1 MRPLFY
7 VARDNL
13 INTIQYY
20 NTATPEQQWTIAC
33 MPNAEMS
40 HVLPKMTAVPSCD
53 QMYFISTDCLPSTPC
68 TKHCGTFQTTCCTFL
83 QLAPRIY
90 QICHLIDA
98 LLYWA
103 SVIIYGN
110 GDILEEGVVGWVGRR
125 RRRETEECSY
135 CTAGM
140 KMQS

>member
-1 MRPLFY
+1 MVSQSESLFFFSRETHDEDCHKY
-7 VARDNL
+7 VDS
-13 INTIQYY
+13 
-20 NTATPEQQWTIAC
+20 W
-33 MPNAEMS
+33 
-40 HVLPKMTAVPSCD
+40 H
-53 QMYFISTDCLPSTPC
+53 
-68 TKHCGTFQTTCCTFL
+68 
-83 QLAPRIY
+83 
-90 QICHLIDA
+90 
-98 LLYWA
+98 YWA

>member
-98 LLYWA
+98 LLYSLCYSLYSA
-103 SVIIYGN
+103 AAGPSAGHSINNHYS
-110 GDILEEGVVGWVGRR
+110 LFSAGRNKQ
-125 RRRETEECSY
+125 
-135 CTAGM
+135 M
-140 KMQS
+140 HK